1 MCSVGVYPMPI
12 TTIHGG
18 SVNSLLF
25 KSGQTVIYILMY
37 LAYEMQAT
45 KNVNACIQYLYGSFI
60 MYTSLYQERTTIYEV
75 LSSS

>member
-18 SVNSLLF
+18 SDGLLF

-60 MYTSLYQERTTIYEV
+60 MYISLYQERTTIYEV